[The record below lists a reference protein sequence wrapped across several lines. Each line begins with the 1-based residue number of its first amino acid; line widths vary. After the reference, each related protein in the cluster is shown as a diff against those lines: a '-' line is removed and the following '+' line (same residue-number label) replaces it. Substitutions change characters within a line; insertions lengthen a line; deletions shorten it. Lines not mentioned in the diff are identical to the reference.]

1 MMTKISIFDIQDR
14 SKSLSQYNQHIYVHT
29 CAESSKLSLAFFNG
43 FPASL
48 EWQRRINIRLKI
60 MYFIQLLYN
69 MYSFSLFV
77 SSVLYSEMY
86 HMLSYYTREL
96 IAKIGQCPGS
106 AGLSLALCPI
116 YTATRLG
123 RTGLTQQLQLVFSF
137 PRTLMRR
144 RIFPG
149 WLEHIPYYNWLPNKP
164 SAGIHF
170 FC

>member
-1 MMTKISIFDIQDR
+1 MALRIKLLKKWSKDPPGCFRHLPWPLFKWWLKYIYLIFRIGQKFWVNITNIHVR
-14 SKSLSQYNQHIYVHT
+14 RAANYPWHFLMV
-29 CAESSKLSLAFFNG
+29 L
-43 FPASL
+43 PASL

-60 MYFIQLLYN
+60 MYFIWLLYN

-116 YTATRLG
+116 YTATWLG
-123 RTGLTQQLQLVFSF
+123 RTGLTQQL
-137 PRTLMRR
+137 
-144 RIFPG
+144 
-149 WLEHIPYYNWLPNKP
+149 
-164 SAGIHF
+164 
-170 FC
+170 